1 MEAGSDHGLAEAHSV
16 ICHLG
21 NVRDGCLE
29 EEPVGGFSG
38 RLLVTDDIHS

>member
-1 MEAGSDHGLAEAHSV
+1 VEAGSDHGLVEAHSA

-21 NVRDGCLE
+21 NVRGGCME
-29 EEPVGGFSG
+29 EEHVGGFSG